1 MKVIVAPQSLVFSL
15 MLPPH
20 PHPHRHFPA
29 NRDLKAQL
37 EQQLASSS
45 QDRAALRSAQAAL
58 QAEQTQQSA
67 LRLELGRAR
76 DQAQADVRALREAHA
91 DELQAVEDKVKGALG
106 RRDELIA
113 SLREALSRTMRAKDE
128 AEHVLSDLKSSLSLR

>member
-1 MKVIVAPQSLVFSL
+1 MKVIVLQSLVFSL
-15 MLPPH
+15 MLPPRPH
-20 PHPHRHFPA
+20 PHPHFPA

-58 QAEQTQQSA
+58 QAEQTQQAA

-113 SLREALSRTMRAKDE
+113 SLRESLARTVRAKDE
-128 AEHVLSDLKSSLSLR
+128 AEHVLSDLKSTLSLR